1 MKISHSHRR
10 ALVRRVT
17 LVFLSAVAS
26 LGAAG
31 AFGATRL
38 IVAQGTE
45 PETLDAQAT
54 AVSAA
59 HNVSFQIAERLVLET
74 ENGSLEPALAVK
86 WGPGKDDR
94 TWRFTLR
101 PNVFFSNGEPLDAE
115 AVRFSIERLMKPDPK
130 WGSSAAHYV
139 QPIESVSVID
149 KSTVE
154 IVTKRPFGLLPKN
167 LIKVGIV
174 PPEYTKKVGNMA
186 FAREPI
192 GSGPFVLK
200 EWKQGRYILLAR
212 NEKYWG
218 TKPVVD
224 EVEFRAIPDPQTR
237 VSALQAGDAHLITQF
252 PVQEVQEAKRATK
265 YAMVGTASLRNMV
278 LVINTLKAGPL
289 QDKRVRQ
296 ALNYAIDKQAIVD
309 KVLMGY
315 GKVLKGQ
322 LLSEFYFGF
331 NPSLEPYPYDPR
343 KAKEL
348 LAAAGYPNGFA
359 LEFATP
365 RGRYMNDTEV
375 AQLIAAYLEAVGVQ
389 VKLQQYEWAPYIAML
404 TPKKLPELS
413 FWGWAVTPAD
423 ADSELGN
430 TVSTHPFSYYRNPKF
445 DEIMASAA
453 ETSDEPRRLSF
464 YRQATELAREEAT
477 NVWLYQQYDLYGAS
491 SRLKNWKPR
500 PDEFLNFIPV
510 SLQN

>member
-1 MKISHSHRR
+1 MVSQRMYRAMTRR
-10 ALVRRVT
+10 IALGLLAAIT
-17 LVFLSAVAS
+17 S
-26 LGAAG
+26 LGTAG
-31 AFGATRL
+31 ASAATRL
-38 IVAQGTE
+38 IIAQGTE

-59 HNVSFQIAERLVLET
+59 HNISFQITDRLVLET
-74 ENGSLEPALAVK
+74 ENGSLESALAIK
-86 WGPGKDDR
+86 WGPGKDNR
-94 TWRFTLR
+94 TWRFTLK
-101 PNVFFSNGEPLDAE
+101 PNIFFSNGEPVDAE
-115 AVRFSIERLMKPDPK
+115 AVKFSIERLMKPDPK

-139 QPIESVSVID
+139 QPIESVTVID
-149 KSTVE
+149 KTTVE

-167 LIKVGIV
+167 LVKVGIV
-174 PPEYTKKVGNMA
+174 PPEYTKKVGNTT

-200 EWKQGRYILLAR
+200 EWKQGRYILLTR

-218 TKPVVD
+218 AKPVLD
-224 EVEFRAIPDPQTR
+224 EVEFRAIPDAQTR
-237 VSALQAGDAHLITQF
+237 VSALEAGDVHLITQF
-252 PVQEVQEAKRATK
+252 PVQQVEQAKRASNYT
-265 YAMVGTASLRNMV
+265 MVGTPSLRNMN
-278 LVINTLKAGPL
+278 LVINTLKVGPL

-296 ALNYAIDKQAIVD
+296 ALNYAVDKQAIVD
-309 KVLMGY
+309 KLLMGY

-322 LLSEFYFGF
+322 MLSEFYFGF
-331 NPSLEPYPYDPR
+331 NPALQPYPYDPK

-348 LAAAGYPNGFA
+348 LDAAGYPNGFA

-375 AQLIAAYLEAVGVQ
+375 AQLITAYLEAVGLQ
-389 VKLQQYEWAPYIAML
+389 VKLQQYEWAPFIGML

-413 FWGWAVTPAD
+413 LWGWAVTPAD

-453 ETSDEPRRLSF
+453 ETSDEAKRLSL
-464 YRQATELAREEAT
+464 YRQATELARDEAT
-477 NVWLYQQYDLYGAS
+477 NVWLYQQYDLYGVS
-491 SRLKNWKPR
+491 NRVKNWKPR
-500 PDEFLNFIPV
+500 PDEFLLLNAV
-510 SLQN
+510 VVQG